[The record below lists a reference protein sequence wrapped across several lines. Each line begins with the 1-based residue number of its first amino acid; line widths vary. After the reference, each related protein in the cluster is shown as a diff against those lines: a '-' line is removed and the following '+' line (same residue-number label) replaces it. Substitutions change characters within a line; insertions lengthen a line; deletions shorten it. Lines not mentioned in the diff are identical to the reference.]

1 MKSGIIFV
9 GCYKMDDEEKYEI
22 AAEIGNSIEGCTV
35 ENLFGFWI
43 KQHFLLLSSNFYF
56 FFYFFS

>member
-35 ENLFGFWI
+35 ENLFGF
-43 KQHFLLLSSNFYF
+43 
-56 FFYFFS
+56 